1 MRNRIALLPYCVLLL
16 LTAAPAA
23 AQTPGDHIVELGLM
37 SWRPSPELTL
47 SSGGIAGSSASEIDF
62 VQEFGIE
69 DTSFP
74 SFRVALGRSHKFRL
88 SYATFSYDPETVIR
102 RTFTFQGRTFTVN
115 TPASADI
122 EWNLW
127 TFGYEWDFVRRER
140 GFFGVVAD
148 LKYNK
153 IQASVDSPALRTTAA
168 TDTTAPVP
176 TIGVAGRGYLGSMV
190 SVGGEF
196 TGLKI
201 SSGDFDVKFTDFD
214 INATFVPSPR
224 IGIGAQVG
232 YRSVIADYVVDDDT
246 GDLKMQGPYFGV
258 IARF

>member
-1 MRNRIALLPYCVLLL
+1 ML
-16 LTAAPAA
+16 LTAAAAPAA
-23 AQTPGDHIVELGLM
+23 AQAPDHVVELGLM

-47 SSGGIAGSSASEIDF
+47 SSEALAGSSVEEVDF

-69 DTSFP
+69 DKSFP
-74 SFRVALGRSHKFRL
+74 HFRVALGRNHKFRL
-88 SYATFSYDPETVIR
+88 SYAKFSYAPETVIQ

-122 EWNLW
+122 EWDLW
-127 TFGYEWDFVRRER
+127 TFGYEWDFVSRER
-140 GFFGVVAD
+140 GFFGIVAD

-153 IQASVDSPALRTTAA
+153 IQASIDSPALRSAA
-168 TDTTAPVP
+168 VTDTTAPVP

-196 TGLKI
+196 AGLKI
-201 SSGDFDVKFTDFD
+201 GSGDFDVKFTDFD
-214 INATFVPSPR
+214 INATIVPSPR

-232 YRSVIADYVVDDDT
+232 YRSVVADYVVDEDT

-258 IARF
+258 VARF